1 MVNPIRTST
10 AMPPTL
16 IRLPGY
22 HALTR
27 SLRIST
33 LTLGVLCAGC
43 QSYEQAGTP
52 RVERTP
58 RLVAGLNQRLP
69 SSPRIT
75 LPVYDGEDVWARLG
89 QGCTLLETSGSNQR
103 IERQRDWL
111 LGNPA
116 FLTSASERAGPYL
129 HFIVERLD
137 ERQMPV
143 ELALLPIME
152 SAYNPYANSPKN
164 AAGLWQFMAATGRDF
179 NLRQTASYDGRRDV
193 LASSKAAMD
202 YLTRLHAQFGGDWL
216 LALAAY
222 NAGEGTVGRAIES
235 NRRQGLATD
244 YWHLTLPRET
254 QDYVP
259 RLLALSLLV
268 RDRQAYGVQLS
279 PVANTP
285 YFEVVELSHPVDITR
300 LAARA
305 GIDAER
311 LLGLNPAY
319 LRRNTADGPGQ
330 LLVPRDAV
338 QVLTASLARGD
349 RDDGAAQAMIDPP
362 KAATVA
368 EVRGVKMATP
378 ILFDKRRPSVS
389 AVSDPAEKHAMRAS
403 SRRSSAVVWAD
414 SAPQ

>member
-1 MVNPIRTST
+1 
-10 AMPPTL
+10 
-16 IRLPGY
+16 
-22 HALTR
+22 
-27 SLRIST
+27 
-33 LTLGVLCAGC
+33 
-43 QSYEQAGTP
+43 
-52 RVERTP
+52 
-58 RLVAGLNQRLP
+58 
-69 SSPRIT
+69 
-75 LPVYDGEDVWARLG
+75 
-89 QGCTLLETSGSNQR
+89 
-103 IERQRDWL
+103 
-111 LGNPA
+111 
-116 FLTSASERAGPYL
+116 
-129 HFIVERLD
+129 
-137 ERQMPV
+137 
-143 ELALLPIME
+143 
-152 SAYNPYANSPKN
+152 
-164 AAGLWQFMAATGRDF
+164 
-179 NLRQTASYDGRRDV
+179 
-193 LASSKAAMD
+193 MD

-268 RDRQAYGVQLS
+268 RDPQTYGVQLS

-349 RDDGAAQAMIDPP
+349 RDEGAALAMIDPP

-368 EVRGVKMATP
+368 EVRTVKTPTP
-378 ILFDKRRPSVS
+378 ILFDKRRSSVW
-389 AVSDPAEKHAMRAS
+389 VVPDPAEKHAMRAS